1 MTVPE
6 WLEFLLADTSALQL
20 VFWAVA
26 IVALIT
32 ALVRLWPFLK
42 NAVQIVDALVQLP
55 ALAKRVTAMQ
65 GQIDSIHHETHTNNG
80 SSIKDALGRVEK
92 GVSGL
97 HGRMDDVDRQLT
109 SLAREDEALWREIE
123 NTNEEENNS

>member
-1 MTVPE
+1 MTVPD
-6 WLEFLLADTSALQL
+6 WLKFLLADTSALQL

-80 SSIKDALGRVEK
+80 SSIKDALGRVEE

-123 NTNEEENNS
+123 NTNDQENS

>member
-1 MTVPE
+1 MTVPD
-6 WLEFLLADTSALQL
+6 WLKFLLADTSALQL

-65 GQIDSIHHETHTNNG
+65 GQINSIHHETHTNNG
-80 SSIKDALGRVEK
+80 TSIKDALGRVEE

-123 NTNEEENNS
+123 NTNDQENS

>member
-1 MTVPE
+1 MTVPD
-6 WLEFLLADTSALQL
+6 WLKFLLADTSALQL

-55 ALAKRVTAMQ
+55 ALEKRVTAMQ

-80 SSIKDALGRVEK
+80 SSIKDALGRVEE

-123 NTNEEENNS
+123 NTNDQENS

>member
-32 ALVRLWPFLK
+32 AIVRLWPFLK

-65 GQIDSIHHETHTNNG
+65 RQIDSIHHETHTNNG

-123 NTNEEENNS
+123 NTNDSEQP

>member
-1 MTVPE
+1 
-6 WLEFLLADTSALQL
+6 
-20 VFWAVA
+20 
-26 IVALIT
+26 
-32 ALVRLWPFLK
+32 
-42 NAVQIVDALVQLP
+42 
-55 ALAKRVTAMQ
+55 MQ

-123 NTNEEENNS
+123 NTNDQEDS

>member
-1 MTVPE
+1 MTVPD
-6 WLEFLLADTSALQL
+6 WLKFLLADTSALQL

-65 GQIDSIHHETHTNNG
+65 GQINSIHHETHTNNG
-80 SSIKDALGRVEK
+80 SSIKDALGRVEE

-123 NTNEEENNS
+123 NTNDQENS

>member
-1 MTVPE
+1 MTVPD
-6 WLEFLLADTSALQL
+6 WLKFLLADTNALQL

-80 SSIKDALGRVEK
+80 SSIKDALGRVEE

-123 NTNEEENNS
+123 NTNDQENS

>member
-6 WLEFLLADTSALQL
+6 WLKFLLADTSALQL

-26 IVALIT
+26 IIALIA
-32 ALVRLWPFLK
+32 ALVRLWPFLS

-55 ALAKRVTAMQ
+55 ALSKRVAAIQ
-65 GQIDSIHHETHTNNG
+65 KQIDGIHHETHTNDG
-80 SSIKDALGRVEK
+80 SSIKDAVGRVEK

-123 NTNEEENNS
+123 NTNEEENP

>member
-1 MTVPE
+1 MTAPD
-6 WLEFLLADTSALQL
+6 WLKFLLADTSALQL

-26 IVALIT
+26 IIALLT

-80 SSIKDALGRVEK
+80 SSIKDALGRVEE

-123 NTNEEENNS
+123 NTNDQENS

>member
-1 MTVPE
+1 MTAPD
-6 WLEFLLADTSALQL
+6 WLKFLLADTSALQL

-26 IVALIT
+26 IIALLT

-55 ALAKRVTAMQ
+55 ALSKRVAAIQ
-65 GQIDSIHHETHTNNG
+65 SQIDGIHHETHTNDG
-80 SSIKDALGRVEK
+80 SSIKDAVGRVEK

-123 NTNEEENNS
+123 NTNDQENT